1 MRRAAQSVGCV
12 YVVLCAYTAS
22 PLLALFG
29 LVQIVLAFPVTLYV
43 YAVVLQIKLF
53 GVLQAMAIFVILG
66 RADPEPTHS
75 ATCCTSCTY
84 YFPILP
90 GLARTTFSSSLGLCS
105 LRKIRAARLLNASAL
120 LSARPL

>member
-29 LVQIVLAFPVTLYV
+29 LVQIVLAFPVTLFV
-43 YAVVLQIKLF
+43 YSVVLQIKLF

-66 RADPEPTHS
+66 RAQTLYLLTMPHVLYFL
-75 ATCCTSCTY
+75 TY
-84 YFPILP
+84 YSP